1 MNTLIQ
7 PGSLFGINMEG
18 GDAACMLRIKNVAL
32 FQNRHR
38 VPSYVKDWFFDERK
52 NGYNPLDIKQLQDL
66 AKEKCL
72 KWKAE
77 GIQRVHIYLS
87 GLTSATVAALNA
99 VWDTGMS
106 AKLYHY
112 SFLLDKWLPQT
123 LAFFKDRDTT
133 SSLMSSSELQA
144 WNEEQEARKE
154 LTLTEYL
161 LFVGYARIFQDVMQ
175 EADSGFIDFTKVK
188 QDIHDKYVHVN
199 DTYIDLMKPYFDTRK
214 KQEVPY
220 NVKLREAI
228 KHNRNSRNKAK
239 VNQLI
244 RAVLKGGTYR
254 RKRS

>member
-1 MNTLIQ
+1 
-7 PGSLFGINMEG
+7 
-18 GDAACMLRIKNVAL
+18 MLRIKNVAL

-52 NGYNPLDIKQLQDL
+52 NGYNPLDIEQLQDL

-175 EADSGFIDFTKVK
+175 EAESGFIDFTKVK

-214 KQEVPY
+214 KQEV
-220 NVKLREAI
+220 
-228 KHNRNSRNKAK
+228 
-239 VNQLI
+239 QLI

>member
-1 MNTLIQ
+1 
-7 PGSLFGINMEG
+7 
-18 GDAACMLRIKNVAL
+18 
-32 FQNRHR
+32 
-38 VPSYVKDWFFDERK
+38 
-52 NGYNPLDIKQLQDL
+52 
-66 AKEKCL
+66 
-72 KWKAE
+72 
-77 GIQRVHIYLS
+77 
-87 GLTSATVAALNA
+87 
-99 VWDTGMS
+99 
-106 AKLYHY
+106 
-112 SFLLDKWLPQT
+112 
-123 LAFFKDRDTT
+123 
-133 SSLMSSSELQA
+133 MSSSELQA

-228 KHNRNSRNKAK
+228 KHNRNNRNKAK